1 MLDMMTRERAVDTA
15 DIVVSVKR
23 RRIEP
28 SLATAGQRGFGDGLD
43 DEGPASERRA
53 AGNVSDRPG
62 LRDP

>member
-28 SLATAGQRGFGDGLD
+28 SLATPGQRGFGGGLD

-53 AGNVSDRPG
+53 AGTVSDRPG